1 MPRIEVSLRSNPYFV
16 TVCSEAEKK
25 LITSLKRQVKKNR
38 LFVIYDANFYALHGI
53 NLKNILSN
61 EFDVSEIIIPSGEK
75 TKSEQ
80 ELNKIMSFL
89 LTNRISRSDFIL
101 AVGGGVTS
109 DIVGYA
115 AASVLRGVKWGVVST
130 TLLGMVDASIGGKT
144 GINHKTGKNLIGAFW
159 QPSFVHCDIN
169 YLNTLP
175 EREMLCGFGEVLKY
189 GGLIGKKMLSMIES
203 YLKQPNLYDHKLLLK
218 LTAESVRYKAHI
230 VKADERES
238 GKRMFLNFGHT
249 VGHAI
254 ENSLGYGKLRHGE
267 AVILGLITAVDISMI
282 KQKSSSNALRLYRDL
297 LVKSVSNLPILKL
310 NKDKINNALNFD
322 KKRIDSKQKFVLLER
337 LGKPYITDKVNKSEY
352 EYGLDNMISEY
363 RTGVKRG

>member
-1 MPRIEVSLRSNPYFV
+1 MPRIEVSLKSNPYIV
-16 TVCSEAEKK
+16 TVCAEAEKK
-25 LITSLKRQVKKNR
+25 LIASLKKQVKKNR

-53 NLKNILSN
+53 KLQKILSQ
-61 EFDVSEIIIPSGEK
+61 EFQVSEIIIPSGEK

-80 ELNKIMSFL
+80 EFNKILSFL
-89 LTNRISRSDFIL
+89 LTNRISRTDFIL

-169 YLNTLP
+169 YLNTLS
-175 EREMLCGFGEVLKY
+175 EREILCGFGEILKY
-189 GGLIGKKMLSMIES
+189 GGLIGNKMLSLINA
-203 YLKQPNLYDHKLLLK
+203 YLNQKDLYNQKSLLK
-218 LTAESVRYKAHI
+218 LTAESVRYKAQI
-230 VKADERES
+230 VKADEREG

-254 ENSLGYGKLRHGE
+254 ENSLGYGQLRHGE
-267 AVILGLITAVDISMI
+267 AVILGLIAAVDISLL
-282 KQKSSSNALRLYRDL
+282 KHKTSSNALIEYRNL
-297 LVKSVSNLPILKL
+297 LVKTASNLPILKL
-310 NKDKINNALNFD
+310 DKDKIKNALNFD

-337 LGKPYITDKVNKSEY
+337 LGKPYITDMVTTSEF

-363 RTGVKRG
+363 QTGAKRG